1 MQFSDHE
8 SHDGI
13 FYNSGISV
21 ARSFFIFLG
30 GVMDG
35 RIIVAIQKSGRLS
48 EKSLEMIRSCGID
61 FYADSRAL
69 KASASGFPLDFLFV
83 RDDDIPG
90 YVSDGVADIGIVG
103 RNELDES
110 GIELDVIRDLG
121 FASCRLSIAA
131 PPSFPYSNLS
141 SLEGKRIATSYPR
154 ILESILS
161 SNGVKAIPVVVAGSV
176 EITVDAGI
184 ADAIADLVSTGTTLK
199 MNGLEEKECIYRSS
213 AVLVA
218 RPDMDSCKKA
228 ILNSLLE
235 RMDAVMLARHKKY
248 ILFNLPKNKLQKAAE
263 VIGGMKSPTVTPLM
277 DDNWISVQSA
287 VDENRFWAVFEELK
301 ALGAEGILVMN
312 IEKMTE

>member
-1 MQFSDHE
+1 M
-8 SHDGI
+8 GNRLI
-13 FYNSGISV
+13 
-21 ARSFFIFLG
+21 A
-30 GVMDG
+30 
-35 RIIVAIQKSGRLS
+35 AIQKSGRLS
-48 EKSLEMIRSCGID
+48 EKSLEMIKSCGID

-110 GIELDVIRDLG
+110 GIELEIVRDLG

-131 PPSFPYSNLS
+131 PPAFEYKGLE

-154 ILESILS
+154 ILQSIL
-161 SNGVKAIPVVVAGSV
+161 NEKGVKATPVVVSGSV

-213 AVLVA
+213 AVLVS
-218 RPDMDSCKKA
+218 RKDLEEEKKIA
-228 ILNSLLE
+228 LRSLLE
-235 RMDAVMLARHKKY
+235 RLDAVMLARHKKY
-248 ILFNLPKNKLQKAAE
+248 ILFNLPKDRLEKAAE

-277 DDNWISVQSA
+277 DEGWISVQSA
-287 VDENRFWAVFEELK
+287 VDEGRFWSVFEELK

>member
-1 MQFSDHE
+1 M
-8 SHDGI
+8 GNRLI
-13 FYNSGISV
+13 
-21 ARSFFIFLG
+21 A
-30 GVMDG
+30 
-35 RIIVAIQKSGRLS
+35 AIQKSGRLS
-48 EKSLEMIRSCGID
+48 EKSLEMIKSCGID

-110 GIELDVIRDLG
+110 GIELEIVRDLG

-131 PPSFPYSNLS
+131 PPAFEYKGLE

-154 ILESILS
+154 ILQSIL
-161 SNGVKAIPVVVAGSV
+161 NEKG
-176 EITVDAGI
+176 TVDAGI

-213 AVLVA
+213 AVLVS
-218 RPDMDSCKKA
+218 RKDLEEEKKIA
-228 ILNSLLE
+228 LRSLLE
-235 RMDAVMLARHKKY
+235 RLDAVMLARHKKY
-248 ILFNLPKNKLQKAAE
+248 ILFNLPKDRLEKAAE

-277 DDNWISVQSA
+277 DEGWISVQSA
-287 VDENRFWAVFEELK
+287 VDEGRFWSVFEELK